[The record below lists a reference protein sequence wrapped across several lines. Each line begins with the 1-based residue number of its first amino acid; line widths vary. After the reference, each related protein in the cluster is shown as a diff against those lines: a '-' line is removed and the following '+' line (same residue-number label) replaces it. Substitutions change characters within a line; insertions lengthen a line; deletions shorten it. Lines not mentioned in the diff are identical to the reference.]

1 MRKGFLFIIY
11 FLFNISL
18 FAQSADEQIGSYIN
32 TSDFFTLDEQ
42 YPLLKNDMQSPML
55 NVFSESLLNAVFN
68 RPEEACKSIETL
80 INDHQSEIGLGNI
93 VAMFSWRNQ
102 IKKQQGKYA
111 EAADDTDRF
120 LKSVSSHLDSATLK
134 AFTYASRYYN
144 KLRNIGASQ
153 LIRPDQDCVIPIEID
168 TLKLQEGMK
177 EKSSL
182 MFVPVTINGQKE
194 RFIFD
199 TGCPGRLFLSERF
212 AQKHNVRTIV
222 DSIWISGVST
232 DVGSMGLLDSI
243 RIGNMIYTN
252 VTVTIMPANDA
263 VDTVYQ
269 IDAVLGSGIMIA
281 AGEVQIFP
289 KEKKI
294 IFPINKTPLPSTG
307 RNMMSLNEHFFLKT
321 YSGNERLTMHF
332 DIGNAS
338 SDLYHIYYN
347 KHKSE
352 VEKDG
357 IKTERRSGGFGGIK
371 SVEVYTLPSFSMR
384 IGNKD
389 FTLKNLDVNP
399 IPVLAKQGNEDGAL
413 GMSFIS
419 LFDKVTISFDN
430 MFVEVE

>member
-11 FLFNISL
+11 FVFNISL

-32 TSDFFTLDEQ
+32 TNDFFTLDEQ

-55 NVFSESLLNAVFN
+55 KVFSESLLNAVFN
-68 RPEEACKSIETL
+68 RREEACKSIETL
-80 INDHQSEIGLGNI
+80 INDHQGEIGLGN
-93 VAMFSWRNQ
+93 VAAMFLWRNQ

-120 LKSVSSHLDSATLK
+120 LNSVSTHLDSATLK
-134 AFTYASRYYN
+134 AFTSAARDYNKMRNIRASR
-144 KLRNIGASQ
+144 
-153 LIRPDQDCVIPIEID
+153 LIRPDQDCIIPIEID
-168 TLKLQEGMK
+168 TLKLQKGMRK
-177 EKSSL
+177 ESSL
-182 MFVPVTINGQKE
+182 MFIPVTINGQAE
-194 RFIFD
+194 RMIFD
-199 TGCPGRLFLSERF
+199 TGCPGGLFLSEQY
-212 AQKHNVRTIV
+212 AKKYNVKTIV
-222 DSIWISGVST
+222 DSFWISGVGT

-252 VTVTIMPANDA
+252 VTVTIMPANAA

-269 IDAVLGSGIMIA
+269 IDAVLGSDIMIA

-289 KEKKI
+289 KEKKM

-307 RNMMSLNEHFFLKT
+307 RNMMTLNGHFFLKT

-338 SDLYHIYYN
+338 SDLHHIYYN

-352 VEKDG
+352 VEKIG
-357 IKTERRSGGFGGIK
+357 KKNERRSGGFGGFK
-371 SVEVYTLPSFSMR
+371 SVEVYTLPNFSLR
-384 IGNKD
+384 IGNKK
-389 FTLKNLDVNP
+389 FQLKNLNVNTEQ
-399 IPVLAKQGNEDGAL
+399 ILAKQGNEDGAL

-419 LFDKVTISFDN
+419 LFDKVTINFAN